1 MDRIAGW
8 IVGGR
13 FEAGTM
19 LPREEEIGGELNVS
33 RTVVSEAMRTLTAK
47 GMVEVRRRLG
57 TRVRPVD
64 TWSLFDPQVVSW
76 RMTSGL
82 TRSFIEDLVRFR
94 LGIEPYA
101 AGLAAANPEFP
112 DDDLEQA
119 YSRMEA
125 AAVDGIGSYHA
136 ADLDFHET
144 IIRGADNLF
153 LRQLIPLMTNTLR
166 ASFSLSVISMDT
178 ARGSLP
184 MHRAVADAVIAGD
197 ADGARRALSMLIEAA
212 REDILGALPDYLR
225 EEEDAQ
231 RGRMA
236 DPRA

>member
-1 MDRIAGW
+1 MGGPRTLHQEAVDRIAGW

-33 RTVVSEAMRTLTAK
+33 RTVVREAMRTLTAK

-125 AAVDGIGSYHA
+125 AAVDGIGS
-136 ADLDFHET
+136 E
-144 IIRGADNLF
+144 
-153 LRQLIPLMTNTLR
+153 P
-166 ASFSLSVISMDT
+166 
-178 ARGSLP
+178 
-184 MHRAVADAVIAGD
+184 RAV
-197 ADGARRALSMLIEAA
+197 SMLITDRLNEARSVLVISGINWRRNRLSA
-212 REDILGALPDYLR
+212 P
-225 EEEDAQ
+225 
-231 RGRMA
+231 RMMVSWKSRSA
-236 DPRA
+236 AW